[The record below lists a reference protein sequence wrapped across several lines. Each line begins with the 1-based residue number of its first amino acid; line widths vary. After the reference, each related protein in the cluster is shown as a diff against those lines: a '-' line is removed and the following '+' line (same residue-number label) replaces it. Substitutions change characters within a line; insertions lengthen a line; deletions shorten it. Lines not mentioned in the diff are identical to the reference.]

1 MSGGLLNLGARALM
15 SNQVALQVTGNNIS
29 NVNTAGYSRQTAV
42 MSAVQGDFTGSGYIG
57 KGVEVSTVQRVYDE
71 FLTKQATA
79 TASIKS
85 LDAARADKVAQME
98 NIFLG
103 GTNGLGQA
111 INNTINAFSD
121 VANAPTDLT
130 ARTVAI
136 TQAQEMTSR
145 FQSASTQLS
154 DLQQNTQLQLKDDQ
168 TVINSLAQQLAS
180 LNAQISFAQSSGQ
193 PPNDL
198 LDKRDNLL
206 SQLNQKVQTTTVKVN
221 DGTLS
226 IFLANQP
233 LVLGA
238 QAATVNFSQPTEFP
252 GDGNTLKLTITQAG
266 NGQTTEVDENALGG
280 GEAVGLLRFHNTDL
294 AEARN
299 LLGRMAV
306 AVTTDM
312 NEQHFAGVDL
322 NGNTGKALFAP
333 ITMTAIAG
341 ASNSAPA
348 AALGAYVAND
358 QALDVATYTIT
369 LGAPS
374 GGSPTIAKVIAN
386 TANGPVDV
394 TSSMVTTAGPP
405 PSYTVGGLSINA
417 MPSSAGG
424 AAGDTFLL
432 RPYDTAASSMSV
444 ALSSPAS
451 LAVSNPVVATPAA
464 ANQGTLS
471 VKSMAA
477 SPASP
482 ASWALQTGSP
492 PSYYANNAN
501 LNDTVQITFT
511 SANQYNVVDTTT
523 STTLATGANYTPGQP
538 ITWNGWNLTLTGTPQ
553 TGDSVTVKQP
563 TAGIQKNDGGNAK
576 SMLGLASRS
585 VTADQTPMSDLYAG
599 LMAQVGV
606 RAQSAQ
612 YAADV
617 SGSIAAN
624 AEAARTSVSGVNLDE
639 EAAHLLQYQQAYQ
652 ASAKI
657 VSTAQSIFDTLLQ
670 VMR

>member
-136 TQAQEMTSR
+136 TQAQEMASR

-154 DLQQNTQLQLKDDQ
+154 DLQQNAQLQLKDDQ

-180 LNAQISFAQSSGQ
+180 LNTQISFAQSSGQ

-221 DGTLS
+221 DGTIS
-226 IFLANQP
+226 VFLANQP
-233 LVLGA
+233 LVLGG
-238 QAATVNFSQPTEFP
+238 QAASVSFSQPTEYP
-252 GDGNTLKLTITQAG
+252 GDGNTLKLKITQAG
-266 NGQTTEVDENALGG
+266 GQTTEIDENTLGG

-333 ITMTAIAG
+333 ITMTAIPG

-348 AALGAYVAND
+348 ALLGAYVAND
-358 QALDVATYTIT
+358 QALDVATYSIT

-386 TANGPVDV
+386 TANGPIDV

-417 MPSSAGG
+417 LPSSAGG

-432 RPYDTAASSMSV
+432 RPYDTAASTMSV

-471 VKSMAA
+471 VKTIAA
-477 SPASP
+477 APASP
-482 ASWALQTGSP
+482 ASWALQTGVP
-492 PSYYANNAN
+492 PTYYANNAN

-511 SANQYNVVDTTT
+511 GPNQYNVVDTTT
-523 STTLATGANYTPGQP
+523 STTLATGATYTPGQA
-538 ITWNGWNLTLTGTPQ
+538 ISWNGWNLTLTGTPQ

-563 TAGIQKNDGGNAK
+563 TSGIQKNDGGNAK
-576 SMLGLASRS
+576 SMLALASRS
-585 VTADQTPMSDLYAG
+585 VTADKTPMSDLYAG
-599 LMAQVGV
+599 LMAQIGV